1 MYAAKLASPAAIV
14 TCDGLMFPPFGSAAN
29 FAADKAD
36 MNFEA
41 LISFVN
47 HL

>member
-1 MYAAKLASPAAIV
+1 MHRAKLASPAAVV

-29 FAADKAD
+29 FVADKAD
-36 MNFEA
+36 MDFEA